1 MLLSNGYQ
9 GDCPPSFSCGFLGN
23 ISFPYTTTQHQDC
36 GLLPIHN
43 CDNDDS
49 QKPKI
54 IQLQNKGKLF
64 EFEVESVTPLEFQ
77 NGSIT
82 TTSTCIFR
90 DNNLY
95 KLLQS
100 KSCESFNYNYTFPPT
115 FGFASF
121 RIKTN
126 TTLFM
131 CNRTL
136 HINPPTYMH
145 NYTKCPLYDLY
156 YQQSYIDDASRSAF
170 TACANVLLPN
180 KDFAN
185 ADDPFTILTSDI
197 PTEVNITE
205 ECAYCHFNQ
214 RGKCQIDSNDRFYC
228 ADSDSYGTHSS
239 LLVTRNPTNNRLL
252 QKYWI

>member
-1 MLLSNGYQ
+1 
-9 GDCPPSFSCGFLGN
+9 
-23 ISFPYTTTQHQDC
+23 
-36 GLLPIHN
+36 
-43 CDNDDS
+43 
-49 QKPKI
+49 
-54 IQLQNKGKLF
+54 
-64 EFEVESVTPLEFQ
+64 
-77 NGSIT
+77 
-82 TTSTCIFR
+82 
-90 DNNLY
+90 
-95 KLLQS
+95 
-100 KSCESFNYNYTFPPT
+100 
-115 FGFASF
+115 
-121 RIKTN
+121 
-126 TTLFM
+126 M

-228 ADSDSYGTHSS
+228 ADSDSYDKTGKNTPIADRTGKKMPIAATAVLVVVGVAVLM
-239 LLVTRNPTNNRLL
+239 LLA
-252 QKYWI
+252 Y